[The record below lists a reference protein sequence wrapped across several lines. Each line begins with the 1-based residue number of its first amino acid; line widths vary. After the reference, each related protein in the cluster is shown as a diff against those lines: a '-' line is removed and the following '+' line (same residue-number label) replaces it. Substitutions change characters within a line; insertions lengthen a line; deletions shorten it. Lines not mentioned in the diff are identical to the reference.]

1 MKITNKA
8 VLVIK
13 TENKTFYA
21 ALEDNPTAKD
31 FIEKLSPMC
40 LNLDLYENGG
50 YEKAGVLP
58 FRVSGPQSFTTA
70 EPGDIVLQDG
80 DRISV
85 CYADYTCGLTRL
97 ARIGGVTKDELISAL
112 GMGTVKVKMN
122 LEWDE

>member
-1 MKITNKA
+1 MKTKNKA

-21 ALEDNPTAKD
+21 ALFDNPAAKE
-31 FIEKLSPMC
+31 FAEKLSPAQIK
-40 LNLDLYENGG
+40 LDLKEHGG

-58 FRVSGPQSFTTA
+58 FRIAGPQSFTTA

-97 ARIGGVTKDELISAL
+97 ARIGGVTKDELLSEL
-112 GMGTVKVKMN
+112 GMGEAKVKMN